1 MSVLCLN
8 ELEQASIVRG
18 NTVRGINQ
26 TELSAYFKVSRRTIQ
41 RVLIDAGVLVHNIS
55 PPKPKPVET
64 PKTVT
69 PETLFGMASQQRL
82 PIDDNP
88 KSFISLT
95 DMFRQN
101 DKIVHAVRSRGFT
114 EHTVDAA
121 LEKPTIKRSDVEVFL
136 ARLPDDE
143 LATILYTIGLVR
155 VKQHDAR
162 ATLLRTQKEA
172 ANG

>member
-8 ELEQASIVRG
+8 ELQQQTIVRG
-18 NTVRGINQ
+18 STVRGINQ
-26 TELSAYFKVSRRTIQ
+26 TDLAHFFRVSRRTIQ
-41 RVLIDAGVLVHNIS
+41 RVLIDAGVLVYNVHG
-55 PPKPKPVET
+55 PKPVPVEA

-69 PETLFGMASQQRL
+69 PSTLFGMTSQQRL

-88 KSFISLT
+88 KSYTSLT

-114 EHTVDAA
+114 EHTINAA
-121 LEKPTIKRSDVEVFL
+121 LETPTLKRSDVEIFL

-143 LATILYTIGLVR
+143 L
-155 VKQHDAR
+155 

>member
-1 MSVLCLN
+1 MSVICLN
-8 ELEQASIVRG
+8 EFQQAAIVRG

-26 TELSAYFKVSRRTIQ
+26 TDLARFYCVSRRTIQ
-41 RVLIDAGVLVHNIS
+41 RVLIDAGVLVYNVHG
-55 PPKPKPVET
+55 PKPVPVET

-69 PETLFGMASQQRL
+69 AAPGFNITSQQRL
-82 PIDDNP
+82 ITQPGDVNRLHED
-88 KSFISLT
+88 S
-95 DMFRQN
+95 
-101 DKIVHAVRSRGFT
+101 KIINAVRSRGLS
-114 EHTVDAA
+114 HVA
-121 LEKPTIKRSDVEVFL
+121 LELKLDSPMKRSDVEIFL

>member
-1 MSVLCLN
+1 
-8 ELEQASIVRG
+8 
-18 NTVRGINQ
+18 
-26 TELSAYFKVSRRTIQ
+26 
-41 RVLIDAGVLVHNIS
+41 
-55 PPKPKPVET
+55 
-64 PKTVT
+64 
-69 PETLFGMASQQRL
+69 MASQQRL

-95 DMFRQN
+95 EMFKQN
-101 DKIVHAVRSRGFT
+101 EAIAHAVRSRGFT
-114 EHTVDAA
+114 EHTVAAA
-121 LEKPTIKRSDVEVFL
+121 LDRPELKRSDVEVFL

>member
-8 ELEQASIVRG
+8 KFDQSYIVKG
-18 NTVRGINQ
+18 SLNHGINQ
-26 TELSAYFKVSRRTIQ
+26 TNLARAYGVSRRTIQ
-41 RVLIDAGVLVHNIS
+41 RVLIDAGVLVYNVHG
-55 PPKPKPVET
+55 PKPVPVGT

-69 PETLFGMASQQRL
+69 AKPEFDVTSQQRL
-82 PIDDNP
+82 PIENNP
-88 KSFISLT
+88 QNYTSLA
-95 DMFRQN
+95 DMFKENERLAHE
-101 DKIVHAVRSRGFT
+101 VWSRG
-114 EHTVDAA
+114 VDNEAVAAA
-121 LEKPTIKRSDVEVFL
+121 LDRPELKRSDVEVFL
-136 ARLPDDE
+136 ARLPDNE

>member
-8 ELEQASIVRG
+8 EFQQAMVVDGSTNRG
-18 NTVRGINQ
+18 HNQ
-26 TELSAYFKVSRRTIQ
+26 TFIAQHFNVSRRTIQ
-41 RVLIDAGVLVHNIS
+41 RVLIDAGVLVYNVHG
-55 PPKPKPVET
+55 PKPVPVDP

-69 PETLFGMASQQRL
+69 AAPGFNVTSQQRL
-82 PIDDNP
+82 PIENNP
-88 KSFISLT
+88 QNYTSLA
-95 DMFRQN
+95 DMFKENERLAQE
-101 DKIVHAVRSRGFT
+101 VWSRG
-114 EHTVDAA
+114 VDNEAVADA
-121 LEKPTIKRSDVEVFL
+121 LDRSQLKRSDVEVFL

-162 ATLLRTQKEA
+162 AANLRTQKEA

>member
-8 ELEQASIVRG
+8 EQDQAVIVLTIA
-18 NTVRGINQ
+18 NSNCNQ
-26 TELSAYFKVSRRTIQ
+26 TDLAQIYGVSRRTIQ
-41 RVLIDAGVLVHNIS
+41 RVLIDAGVLVYNVHG
-55 PPKPKPVET
+55 PKPVPVET

-69 PETLFGMASQQRL
+69 AAPGFTIASQQRL
-82 PIDDNP
+82 ITQPGDVNRLHEDSKIINAVHSRGIDHASLEAKLDNP
-88 KSFISLT
+88 
-95 DMFRQN
+95 M
-101 DKIVHAVRSRGFT
+101 
-114 EHTVDAA
+114 
-121 LEKPTIKRSDVEVFL
+121 KRSDVEVFL

-162 ATLLRTQKEA
+162 AANLRTQKEA

>member
-8 ELEQASIVRG
+8 EFQQAMVVDGSTNRG
-18 NTVRGINQ
+18 HNQ
-26 TELSAYFKVSRRTIQ
+26 TFLAQHFNVSRRTIQ
-41 RVLIDAGVLVHNIS
+41 RVLIDAGVLVYNVHG
-55 PPKPKPVET
+55 PKPVPVEA
-64 PKTVT
+64 PKTVK
-69 PETLFGMASQQRL
+69 PEPLFGVTSQQRL

-95 DMFRQN
+95 EMFKQN

-121 LEKPTIKRSDVEVFL
+121 LDRPELKRSDVEVFL

>member
-8 ELEQASIVRG
+8 EFQQAMVVDGSTNRG
-18 NTVRGINQ
+18 HNQ
-26 TELSAYFKVSRRTIQ
+26 TFLAQHFNVSRRTIQ
-41 RVLIDAGVLVHNIS
+41 RVLIDAGVLGYNVHG
-55 PPKPKPVET
+55 PKPVPVEV

-69 PETLFGMASQQRL
+69 PVHGFNITSQQRL
-82 PIDDNP
+82 ITQPGDVNRLHED
-88 KSFISLT
+88 S
-95 DMFRQN
+95 
-101 DKIVHAVRSRGFT
+101 KIINTVRSRGLN
-114 EHTVDAA
+114 HVA
-121 LEKPTIKRSDVEVFL
+121 LELKLDSPIKRSDVEVFL

-162 ATLLRTQKEA
+162 AANLRTQKEA

>member
-1 MSVLCLN
+1 MSVICLN
-8 ELEQASIVRG
+8 QFQQAAIIRG

-26 TELSAYFKVSRRTIQ
+26 TDLAGYFNVSRRTIQ
-41 RVLIDAGVLVHNIS
+41 RVLIDAGVLVYNVHG
-55 PPKPKPVET
+55 PKPVPVDA

-69 PETLFGMASQQRL
+69 AVPEFNVISQQRL
-82 PIDDNP
+82 PIENNP
-88 KSFISLT
+88 QNYTSLA
-95 DMFRQN
+95 DMFKENERLAQE
-101 DKIVHAVRSRGFT
+101 VWSRG
-114 EHTVDAA
+114 VDNEAVADA
-121 LEKPTIKRSDVEVFL
+121 LDRSQLKRSDVEVFL